1 MAACLSAGRGHVRA
15 EEETVRARRRGSQT
29 PQQSVGVD
37 DTRWREKLFF
47 FLVSCFLLFLCMR
60 GGVLVVYIRFIS
72 KLQNSCCWK

>member
-15 EEETVRARRRGSQT
+15 EEETARARRRGSQT

-47 FLVSCFLLFLCMR
+47 WSLVFFSFS
-60 GGVLVVYIRFIS
+60 V
-72 KLQNSCCWK
+72 

>member
-37 DTRWREKLFF
+37 DTRWRKKLFF
-47 FLVSCFLLFLCMR
+47 FGLLFSSLSLYERR
-60 GGVLVVYIRFIS
+60 GFSGLYQVYF
-72 KLQNSCCWK
+72 